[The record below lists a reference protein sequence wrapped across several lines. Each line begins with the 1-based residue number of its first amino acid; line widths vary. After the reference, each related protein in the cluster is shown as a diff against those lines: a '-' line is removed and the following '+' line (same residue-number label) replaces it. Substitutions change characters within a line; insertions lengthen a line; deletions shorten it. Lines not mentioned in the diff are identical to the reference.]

1 MTSTLFTD
9 PHGTN
14 MQVFFNSNHK
24 LIIKLSD
31 TSIDNIST
39 YDLDKDDL
47 IALIKDLNEKLTE
60 IEF

>member
-1 MTSTLFTD
+1 
-9 PHGTN
+9 